1 MNDEH
6 IKHLEFIQG
15 IITRMAQC
23 SFWVKGWCVTL
34 VSAFLALY
42 AKMGNEKMLV
52 CTIIPIFTF
61 WGLDAYFLKQER
73 IFRELYNLARKDEL
87 DLFVLTPSVE
97 TKSLMN
103 NRRTTFINS
112 LFSQTLLILYVSLIG
127 MIAIVYI
134 LSTNV

>member
-73 IFRELYNLARKDEL
+73 IFRELYNLARKGEL

-103 NRRTTFINS
+103 NRRTTLINS

>member
-73 IFRELYNLARKDEL
+73 IFRELYNLARKGEL

-134 LSTNV
+134 LSTNA

>member
-73 IFRELYNLARKDEL
+73 IFRELYNLARKGEL